1 MAVSEQLKKHIIEQ
15 LSQLGPIRHRNMFG
29 GVGLYFEELFFGLI
43 VEDGLFLKVD
53 ETNRHDFEAVGMAQF
68 IPFKDRPT
76 KMNFY
81 QIPEEVL
88 EDVKELRVWV
98 NKSLEV
104 AVRARGSKIS

>member
-1 MAVSEQLKKHIIEQ
+1 MAVSEQLKNHIIEQ
-15 LSQLGPIRHRNMFG
+15 LSKLGPIRHRHMFG
-29 GVGLYFEELFFGLI
+29 GVGLYFEDLFFAVI

-53 ETNRHDFEAVGMAQF
+53 ETNRQDFEAVGMNQF
-68 IPFKDRPT
+68 IPFRDRPT

-88 EDVKELRVWV
+88 EDSKELRIWV

-104 AVRARGSKIS
+104 AVRARRAPHL